1 MVSKDSHI
9 RRLVEKGCDL
19 SESAWF
25 PPILQI
31 EPHEFLDVKLRRRL
45 LNHNM
50 LKLAADGMNDTLR

>member
-1 MVSKDSHI
+1 MIGKDSRI
-9 RRLVEKGCDL
+9 VWLVEKGCEL
-19 SESAWF
+19 SESAWL